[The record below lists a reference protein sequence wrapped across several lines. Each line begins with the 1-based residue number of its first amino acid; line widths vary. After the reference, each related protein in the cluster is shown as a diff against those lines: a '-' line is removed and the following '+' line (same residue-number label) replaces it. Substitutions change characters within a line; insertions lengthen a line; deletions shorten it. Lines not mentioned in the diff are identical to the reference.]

1 MNSSS
6 SSSDIQIPAGT
17 QGTAVAAALELKN
30 SQNNTTTATAT
41 TTLQRNNNNG
51 YGSSMQ
57 PPQPQQHQQHPTTL
71 GELYHAGS
79 TVSGSLN
86 GSTSN
91 NKMTATV
98 DVNTT
103 IGCGGGN
110 GGNGGMM
117 SMSVGGGSG
126 ICNVN
131 NIAALAT
138 TATTNSST
146 SSISMHDFDN
156 RQSINNGAAAAAP
169 LSGLMVGSCGVIGS
183 GMGVSGGIGSKPQER
198 YVWEMRARSPN
209 VTPAST
215 VLNSPDLNTDM
226 QYSIHPHQRQLQ
238 QIRVGRSPGSQFE
251 QHNILPQV
259 GVSIII
265 YI

>member
-1 MNSSS
+1 MNSG
-6 SSSDIQIPAGT
+6 SSSDIPIPPAT
-17 QGTAVAAALELKN
+17 TATAVALELKN
-30 SQNNTTTATAT
+30 SQNNTTATAKI
-41 TTLQRNNNNG
+41 QRNNNIS

-57 PPQPQQHQQHPTTL
+57 LPQHPTTL

-79 TVSGSLN
+79 TVTGSLN
-86 GSTSN
+86 GDTTTTTSGS

-98 DVNTT
+98 DVKTG
-103 IGCGGGN
+103 IGYGGGI
-110 GGNGGMM
+110 M
-117 SMSVGGGSG
+117 SMSASVGV
-126 ICNVN
+126 CNVN
-131 NIAALAT
+131 NIAAAVGAT
-138 TATTNSST
+138 TTAAKINSST

-156 RQSINNGAAAAAP
+156 RQSINKGAAS
-169 LSGLMVGSCGVIGS
+169 LSGLMVGSCSVLGS
-183 GMGVSGGIGSKPQER
+183 GGGVLGSKPEER

-259 GVSIII
+259 GVIHIFYFPI
-265 YI
+265 AI